1 MAKTEIRGIID
12 GKDVVIFTMD
22 RNGDA
27 LVNPEVLPRLAANE
41 NLEAVKAAI
50 DKAAITA
57 YLFNMAF
64 SNLEG

>member
-27 LVNPEVLPRLAANE
+27 LVNPEVLPRLATNE

-50 DKAAITA
+50 DEAAITA

>member
-27 LVNPEVLPRLAANE
+27 LVNPEVLPRIATNE

-50 DKAAITA
+50 DEAAITA